1 MKAETRHTKI
11 HAQQPSDYVDTSRGW
26 GSGGGMREKLE
37 EGDGGETERE
47 RERERRRKKRREKR
61 KKRRTGRCNC
71 DINGVGGSQAMQL

>member
-47 RERERRRKKRREKR
+47 RAVAEKR
-61 KKRRTGRCNC
+61 
-71 DINGVGGSQAMQL
+71 D